1 MMTREIERFMLEAK
15 EYFKDRI
22 CINLYSIAIKILL
35 CVMLWVCVGN
45 AADSTQRSLHKE
57 QYAFFPDESTEAML
71 LQKTKDLIPR
81 FLHSQPESYIF
92 AKDFSQ
98 EQKQWYKEVLHLLDE
113 GRFEVEK
120 NDVKK
125 GLNALG
131 LACERGLEVAC
142 LEKIKTQYKFIE
154 YARIYAKTAREDS
167 APRVFEDKEYIKHLN
182 KLQARCMA
190 KKAHIDS
197 GFSCVALNKFFRE
210 KDFERFNDTYKDLVK
225 EVEKLQ
231 PSSLPQFSVR
241 TYLNT
246 RACELG
252 EPTGCVRL
260 YYSFMNLKKS
270 EHKVIADNNDVLA
283 AIFEQRIDTMTAQL
297 FQSAC
302 LQGFGLYCAMFA
314 DEFYA
319 ARTWF
324 KFAIMGISNYYDNSQ
339 QKASQKKVCEFLQN
353 GCLLQSANACYYTTA
368 YQCSQ
373 ADVGK
378 SKKPKSKKGL
388 PYFPQNRDELV
399 ELINDKRVNLAK
411 IDTSAITDMSFL
423 FANHLRNQYYPV
435 YDDPK
440 GRGSW
445 GKDWLPGE
453 LCGGYQ
459 DHREVFLTDWQYY
472 EGKINEIRR
481 NNFKQ
486 WDIIMFQCYKENGGK
501 RKNLAGIES
510 WDTSNVKDMRFM
522 FYRREDFNLDITKWD
537 TSKVENMAGMFS
549 GATNFS
555 QNINLW
561 DTSSLKYNA
570 GMAYEAKELEKII
583 EQNAEKWDK
592 SGVIEHQQVIIDEP
606 NY

>member
-1 MMTREIERFMLEAK
+1 MTREIERFVLEAK
-15 EYFKDRI
+15 EYLKNRI

-57 QYAFFPDESTEAML
+57 QYAFFPVESTEAML
-71 LQKTKDLIPR
+71 LQKTKALIPR

-260 YYSFMNLKKS
+260 YYSFMDLKKS

-314 DEFYA
+314 DEFYG

-435 YDDPK
+435 YDDPE

-445 GKDWLPGE
+445 GERLA
-453 LCGGYQ
+453 
-459 DHREVFLTDWQYY
+459 T
-472 EGKINEIRR
+472 RR
-481 NNFKQ
+481 VVWRVSRSSGSFS
-486 WDIIMFQCYKENGGK
+486 YG
-501 RKNLAGIES
+501 LAI
-510 WDTSNVKDMRFM
+510 
-522 FYRREDFNLDITKWD
+522 L
-537 TSKVENMAGMFS
+537 
-549 GATNFS
+549 
-555 QNINLW
+555 
-561 DTSSLKYNA
+561 
-570 GMAYEAKELEKII
+570 
-583 EQNAEKWDK
+583 
-592 SGVIEHQQVIIDEP
+592 
-606 NY
+606 

>member
-35 CVMLWVCVGN
+35 CMMLWVCIGS
-45 AADSTQRSLHKE
+45 AADSTQRSLHQK
-57 QYAFFPDESTEAML
+57 QYPFFPDESTEAIL
-71 LQKTKDLIPR
+71 LQKTKALIPR
-81 FLHSQPESYIF
+81 FLHSQQESYIF

-113 GRFEVEK
+113 GIFELEK
-120 NDVKK
+120 NDAKK
-125 GLNALG
+125 GLNAFS
-131 LACERGLEVAC
+131 LACEKGLEVAC

-154 YARIYAKTAREDS
+154 YAKMAREDFTGPS
-167 APRVFEDKEYIKHLN
+167 VFEDKEYIKHLN
-182 KLQARCMA
+182 KLQARCVV
-190 KKAHIDS
+190 KKAYIDS
-197 GFSCVALNKFFRE
+197 GFSCMALNKFFRE
-210 KDFERFNDTYKDLVK
+210 EDFERFNDTYKDLVK
-225 EVEKLQ
+225 EVAKLR
-231 PSSLPQFSVR
+231 PSDLPKFSVL

-252 EPTGCVRL
+252 EPTGCVNL
-260 YYSFMNLKKS
+260 GYSFFMDLKKS
-270 EHKVIADNNDVLA
+270 EHKIIEDNNDALA
-283 AIFEQRIDTMTAQL
+283 AIFQQRIDTMTAQL

-314 DEFYA
+314 DEFYGA
-319 ARTWF
+319 SWF

-339 QKASQKKVCEFLQN
+339 QEASQKKVCEFLQN
-353 GCLLQSANACYYTTA
+353 GCLLQSANACYYAKA

-399 ELINDKRVNLAK
+399 ALINDKRVDLAK

-435 YDDPK
+435 FDDPE

-445 GKDWLPGE
+445 AKAWLPGE

-459 DHREVFLTDWQYY
+459 DHREVFRIDWLYY

-486 WDIIMFQCYKENGGK
+486 WDIIKFQCYKENGGK

-510 WDTSNVKDMRFM
+510 WDTSNVKDMKFM

-537 TSKVENMAGMFS
+537 TSKVKNMAGMFS
-549 GATNFS
+549 RATSFS

-570 GMAYEAKELEKII
+570 GMAYKAKELEKII

-592 SGVIEHQQVIIDEP
+592 SGVIDHQQVIIDEP